1 MTTKV
6 DLKSLNID
14 LNVKGDNSVARTI
27 TFGQQVTVKDRVVID
42 SENFAVTTIGHATL
56 AGLVISHK
64 SAGFISAPGFAAV
77 SSELF
82 GNGAGA
88 ASGSGTFGLTALGK
102 DAGGNITTGDNNVVV
117 GLNAGSGLTTGSSCV
132 SIGNSSMTA
141 ANADNQIAIGNQAMR
156 LSNGANNTAIGTAAM
171 AGSGVTEHTGQFNL
185 AIGAFS
191 LNVIEGATFNNI
203 AIGTNAGKA
212 ITTGGGNTLI
222 GKNTG
227 LDITT
232 GASNVFIGNTTGE
245 STTTGSSNI
254 LIGSGLD
261 ATSVITTGELRIH
274 FAGGGNIP
282 LISGDMVTGKLG
294 VNTLAK
300 RLATVNVT
308 TDSTDAVASLLLDQD
323 DTSEEFI
330 LFEAATSASVANP
343 VSSLTAGNTIQGF
356 LKIQVNG
363 VQRWIPVYDNPTS

>member
-1 MTTKV
+1 MAIV
-6 DLKSLNID
+6 NLKSLD
-14 LNVKGDNSVARTI
+14 LDLSIVGDNAIARTI
-27 TFGQQVTVKDRVVID
+27 TLGQTVTVKDRVVID

-64 SAGFISAPGFAAV
+64 SSGFISAPGFDAV

-82 GNGAGA
+82 GDGAGA
-88 ASGSGTFGLTALGK
+88 AAGSGTFGLTAVGK
-102 DAGGNITTGDNNVVV
+102 DAGKNITTGDNNVTI
-117 GLNAGSGLTTGSSCV
+117 GLSAGTGLTSGSSCV
-132 SIGNSSMTA
+132 SIGNSSMTV

-156 LSNGANNTAIGTAAM
+156 LSNGANNTAIGAAAM
-171 AGSGVTEHTGQFNL
+171 AGSGVTPHTGQFNI
-185 AIGAFS
+185 AIGAFA
-191 LNVIEGATFNNI
+191 LNVIEGANFNNT
-203 AIGTNAGKA
+203 AIGPNSGKA

-222 GKNTG
+222 GKDTG
-227 LDITT
+227 LTVTT
-232 GASNVFIGNTTGE
+232 GASNVFIGNATGD

-254 LIGSGLD
+254 LIGAGLD
-261 ATSVITTGELRIH
+261 TTAVGTTGELRIH

-300 RLATVNVT
+300 RIATVNVT
-308 TDSTDAVASLLLDQD
+308 TDSTDAVANLLLDQD
-323 DTSEEFI
+323 DDSEEFV
-330 LFEAATSASVANP
+330 LFESATAASVANP

-363 VQRWIPVYDNPTS
+363 TQRWLAFYDNPTS